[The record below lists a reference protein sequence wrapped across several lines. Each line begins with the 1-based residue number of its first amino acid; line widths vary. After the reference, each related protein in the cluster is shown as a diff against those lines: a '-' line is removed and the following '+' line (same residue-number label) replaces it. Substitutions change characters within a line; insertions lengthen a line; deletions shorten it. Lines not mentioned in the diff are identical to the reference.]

1 MKNGF
6 APPTPKK
13 VGALKINRLQRI
25 ARPGTTV
32 RRSWTANLLSK
43 SNAVLRTPLSTY
55 HPTTAPKTQW
65 RSEEIGRRN
74 RWIGKCQVSCARGPF
89 PSAIEKQEQIILH
102 LHRDWYA
109 FAALVGCNRSIAG
122 RQSDCPSRDSPAS
135 SFKHE
140 PQSGKKTMKA
150 EVLDSF
156 RCALPFGLGLLL
168 HSAKRIGTI
177 QVKAQKLHTHEQ
189 AYV

>member
-1 MKNGF
+1 M
-6 APPTPKK
+6 
-13 VGALKINRLQRI
+13 
-25 ARPGTTV
+25 
-32 RRSWTANLLSK
+32 
-43 SNAVLRTPLSTY
+43 
-55 HPTTAPKTQW
+55 
-65 RSEEIGRRN
+65 
-74 RWIGKCQVSCARGPF
+74 
-89 PSAIEKQEQIILH
+89 H